1 MHFYPWF
8 IVSVGRRLLN
18 AISGMSNRARHDLQ
32 ASEQRIHFR
41 GIFHLY
47 SQFKLN
53 GKYFLWKLYFFEIVE
68 GINQIINMKSIYL
81 CTLPLQ
87 VTLTLFAI
95 LSLDALSRAYQLR
108 QPNTVARRDRQVK
121 VDMVIDFICVAV
133 PLSTIWFMFQT
144 PISVTEMIQVT
155 AWPSFCL
162 YSKTRSLLREAI
174 RVRTEN
180 VTFQDRRLSTGSTIC
195 KEQQKEVSEWF
206 SKAFCLYNFCMAC
219 SS

>member
-1 MHFYPWF
+1 ME
-8 IVSVGRRLLN
+8 VV
-18 AISGMSNRARHDLQ
+18 
-32 ASEQRIHFR
+32 
-41 GIFHLY
+41 
-47 SQFKLN
+47 
-53 GKYFLWKLYFFEIVE
+53 FFEIVE

-87 VTLTLFAI
+87 VTLALFAI

-121 VDMVIDFICVAV
+121 VDMVIDFICVSV

-162 YSKTRSLLREAI
+162 YSKI
-174 RVRTEN
+174 RGL
-180 VTFQDRRLSTGSTIC
+180 F
-195 KEQQKEVSEWF
+195 
-206 SKAFCLYNFCMAC
+206 
-219 SS
+219 